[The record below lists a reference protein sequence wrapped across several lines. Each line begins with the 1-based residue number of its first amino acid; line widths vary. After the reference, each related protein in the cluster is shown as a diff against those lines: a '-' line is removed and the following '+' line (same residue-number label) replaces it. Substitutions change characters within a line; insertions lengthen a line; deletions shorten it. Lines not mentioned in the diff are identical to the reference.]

1 MTNASACPASELKTM
16 SELSDQIKK
25 LFSDIQHLQRRTHA
39 EVGIVGA
46 AIIEEKLVDALLAK
60 MRPLNSEFKT
70 RLFDGYGPLSSFS
83 AKIDLSYAFQIIDKK
98 TRDELT
104 IIRKIRNKFAH
115 SVALI
120 NFGSPEILAHLQAL
134 KMPVA
139 KISDYPTCYLRK
151 LKEIED
157 ILRPSIAAADSTGS
171 RRKGSN

>member
-1 MTNASACPASELKTM
+1 M
-16 SELSDQIKK
+16 SQLSDQIKK
-25 LFSDIQHLQRRTHA
+25 FISDVQHLQARTHA

-46 AIIEEKLVDALLAK
+46 AIIEEQLADALLAK
-60 MRPLNSEFKT
+60 MRPLSSEFKR

-120 NFGSPEILAHLQAL
+120 NFGSPEILAQLQAL
-134 KMPVA
+134 EIPAA
-139 KISDYPTCYLRK
+139 KISDYPTCYLDK

-157 ILRPSIAAADSTGS
+157 IVRPSIAAADSTGG
-171 RRKGSN
+171 GSQGSD